1 MKHWEKLSDDE
12 KHFISHILAFFAASD
27 GIVLENLGVRFMG
40 EVQIPEV
47 RVLFAFRVFFSP
59 RRDDARGFEFERAS
73 RPGISMHAH
82 PERNLTP
89 FFLDSIR
96 PARSTASRSP
106 SRTSTAVRSPARVTS
121 SAVARDREVFPV
133 VASSRLTSPLPPP
146 SLSPTE
152 MYSLLIDAYI
162 KDAAQKKYLFEAMEN
177 IPCVARVLLGTLQQ
191 FPVVGRNL
199 QPWGRLPPDLC
210 LKHTFRIPL
219 DENVGNDAR
228 IGTLNKGSPGDRLQR
243 TDHLRSQLD
252 FFEGFSSGLGDLRKT
267 VLGQIVQ
274 MPTDQQFLQL
284 VIRSVPVQ
292 LYAEAINEVFRP
304 HTRWVEGLNHVE
316 SIFPLC
322 GRGSDLLPTRI
333 AVF

>member
-177 IPCVARVLLGTLQQ
+177 IPCVAKKADWALKWIERCAASRRVSSPPAAFCLNAPRVGCLQSTN
-191 FPVVGRNL
+191 F
-199 QPWGRLPPDLC
+199 
-210 LKHTFRIPL
+210 
-219 DENVGNDAR
+219 
-228 IGTLNKGSPGDRLQR
+228 
-243 TDHLRSQLD
+243 
-252 FFEGFSSGLGDLRKT
+252 
-267 VLGQIVQ
+267 
-274 MPTDQQFLQL
+274 
-284 VIRSVPVQ
+284 
-292 LYAEAINEVFRP
+292 
-304 HTRWVEGLNHVE
+304 
-316 SIFPLC
+316 
-322 GRGSDLLPTRI
+322 
-333 AVF
+333 

>member
-177 IPCVARVLLGTLQQ
+177 IPCVAKKADWALKWIERCAASRRVSSPPAAFERPSRRVPTINQFLNQPAPPLTSSPSFLPSFLPTAPLLS
-191 FPVVGRNL
+191 PSASSRS
-199 QPWGRLPPDLC
+199 RAS
-210 LKHTFRIPL
+210 R
-219 DENVGNDAR
+219 ASS
-228 IGTLNKGSPGDRLQR
+228 SPG
-243 TDHLRSQLD
+243 RSAPST
-252 FFEGFSSGLGDLRKT
+252 GS
-267 VLGQIVQ
+267 
-274 MPTDQQFLQL
+274 
-284 VIRSVPVQ
+284 RS
-292 LYAEAINEVFRP
+292 A
-304 HTRWVEGLNHVE
+304 G
-316 SIFPLC
+316 
-322 GRGSDLLPTRI
+322 
-333 AVF
+333 

>member
-177 IPCVARVLLGTLQQ
+177 IPCVAKKADWALKWIERCAASRRVSSPPAAFERPSRRVPTINQ
-191 FPVVGRNL
+191 F
-199 QPWGRLPPDLC
+199 
-210 LKHTFRIPL
+210 
-219 DENVGNDAR
+219 
-228 IGTLNKGSPGDRLQR
+228 
-243 TDHLRSQLD
+243 
-252 FFEGFSSGLGDLRKT
+252 
-267 VLGQIVQ
+267 
-274 MPTDQQFLQL
+274 
-284 VIRSVPVQ
+284 
-292 LYAEAINEVFRP
+292 
-304 HTRWVEGLNHVE
+304 
-316 SIFPLC
+316 
-322 GRGSDLLPTRI
+322 
-333 AVF
+333 